1 MATVNVTSWAEFL
14 EAAAVSGDTVVCPE
28 NAVWDIAEIEPEGHS
43 GSITFASDVVGNG
56 TTIKNLVLTGIGIGG
71 SAFDATG
78 GTSTQHRSISG
89 LNIINA
95 TFEVASANIFIGNYA
110 DFELCTFSM
119 LARGANKF
127 VGDACNVYR
136 CAANIETTAGTFT
149 IGGNNAKFDYFNCKI
164 SGSGLTAFRNYPASY
179 SNRSAKVNN
188 SYIILDTP
196 SITTL
201 AFNAGNSNVF
211 RCTGANV
218 TSLTGYTATSFSLA
232 VDTDF
237 PNLTSAS
244 SGWKFV
250 TEAQLRDAAYLQS
263 IGFPIGV

>member
-28 NAVWDIAEIEPEGHS
+28 NAVWDLADLEPEGHS
-43 GSITFASDVVGNG
+43 GTITIASDVIGNG
-56 TTIKNLVLTGIGIGG
+56 TTIKNLVLTDLGG
-71 SAFDATG
+71 SAFDVSG

-95 TFEVASANIFIGNYA
+95 TFEVASTNIVIGNFA

-127 VGDACNVYR
+127 VGDTCNVYR
-136 CAANIETTAGTFT
+136 CAANIETTSGTFT

-164 SGSGLTAFRNYPASY
+164 SGSSLTAFRNFPTSY
-179 SNRSAKVNN
+179 TNRSAKVNN